1 MTSSKEIYQT
11 HIALV
16 IDYHHILSRNTNE
29 EEPDKELRKII
40 QEYEEN

>member
-1 MTSSKEIYQT
+1 MTSSKEIYHT

-16 IDYHHILSRNTNE
+16 IDYCHILSRNMN